1 MIIEEWVLD
10 QFIKKK
16 QSNFLFI
23 AVGKIRQAMYVV
35 FR

>member
-16 QSNFLFI
+16 KSNFLFI